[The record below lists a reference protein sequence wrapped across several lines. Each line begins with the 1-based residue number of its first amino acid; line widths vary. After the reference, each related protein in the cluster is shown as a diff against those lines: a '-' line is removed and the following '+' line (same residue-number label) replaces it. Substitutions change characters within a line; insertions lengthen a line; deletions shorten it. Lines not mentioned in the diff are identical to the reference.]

1 MAEDKAPDTPADP
14 KTENAA
20 ESPKKLDI
28 TQEDLDR
35 LIGKARTDAKAQ
47 SDKEVA
53 KLKAEFDEKIK
64 LSAMKEEERVKAER
78 EMELKKLNDELA
90 ESRRA
95 LRLKAAEADLA
106 KLELDPDFADMVL
119 GKDDDATAANIQ
131 TLRKQ

>member
-1 MAEDKAPDTPADP
+1 
-14 KTENAA
+14 
-20 ESPKKLDI
+20 
-28 TQEDLDR
+28 
-35 LIGKARTDAKAQ
+35 
-47 SDKEVA
+47 
-53 KLKAEFDEKIK
+53 K